1 MAQSSYSPF
10 TQHTAPAESTMDA
23 FFMQNNLDW
32 PPIGMTTDGLDMMT
46 PKYPMKDSIPH
57 IHHTEPDLGAVPM
70 IQTFYEGPPKCDC
83 CSNWI
88 EKAPVQL
95 PEDAK
100 ERYDGASIRVF
111 KTKDHDSHLARIGG
125 LVAVKD
131 DTIELQ
137 GKLLVNF
144 LRPILAEVGFIPPLK
159 TKIIFKA
166 PFRELY
172 FAYGKIVQ
180 AATTLDDTT
189 DVRRH
194 VGVLLTTI
202 GEIFADTVKQVT
214 DLLSRQFIT
223 FEYLWTLFP
232 KHAMVYLKELGG
244 NRAYEVT
251 RTEYIDTKLIWREK
265 AKNER
270 VSKPDMFQV
279 KFRSF
284 MFDGTNFGVT
294 EAVENIYKF
303 KGVRRITSLDVY
315 PLDHHSN
322 PNMRLECYLRGQRIL
337 DMQDMVYCCYNG
349 PATKT
354 SFGRGAT
361 RHVSNLLK
369 LKVFFLTG
377 AYAGWWEG
385 NRRPVWGPKIHG

>member
-180 AATTLDDTT
+180 AATTLDDTS

-284 MFDGTNFGVT
+284 MQVQGCSAHHFPRCISAGPSFQSKH
-294 EAVENIYKF
+294 AARMLSSRAENSRHAGHGLLLLQRTSDEDF
-303 KGVRRITSLDVY
+303 FRTRRDET
-315 PLDHHSN
+315 
-322 PNMRLECYLRGQRIL
+322 
-337 DMQDMVYCCYNG
+337 
-349 PATKT
+349 
-354 SFGRGAT
+354 
-361 RHVSNLLK
+361 
-369 LKVFFLTG
+369 
-377 AYAGWWEG
+377 
-385 NRRPVWGPKIHG
+385 